1 MCRSRLVLIFLL
13 LSLLVAC
20 TPQAP
25 DRPIPAT
32 SVPAATGT
40 ATPAP
45 VTVRAGSD
53 LEHLIPTSTFVFRF
67 SEAMEPTSS
76 DEAVTITPAVS
87 GRAVWDEGNTRL
99 TFIPTRPLPTEQRYR
114 ITLNPALRAASGG
127 ALATVPTW
135 NAQTNTAPTVRT
147 SRVRPE
153 EGGRRPTFLLRFNR
167 RMDKESVQAALSVEP
182 SVSLDLTWQ
191 GWTLA
196 VTPKEA
202 LTPSTRYQLRLALS
216 ATDAEGFPLSTPHT
230 VRYAL
235 PDVVEKV
242 EVSAPQATAITP
254 LIVHFNYALDPE
266 SAQQAIR
273 FSPEVEGEWSWDE
286 AHQVLVVRP
295 QEPLPSDQ
303 EYTLRFTGS
312 LNERNGDE
320 LPLPEELSFTTLPP
334 ILDRTPNADQNQP
347 HPAQPI
353 RILFDR
359 PMDQAR
365 TEAALTVEPE
375 VAGTF
380 SWQEN
385 TLMLVPEKG
394 HLAPNTSYRVT
405 LGTEARGAR
414 GETVLRTPY
423 TWSFSTGDME
433 RVASF
438 GMGPNAQV
446 LDAAGR
452 RALWYQ
458 FFYNAPLLDV
468 TFSLHRL
475 TPEQFLE
482 RYASGF
488 RGVMGEGNE
497 PVSIEGT
504 TLVGEWIV
512 ERPDSSEGM
521 RVEEW
526 VVPDEVPPGLY
537 VLNLT
542 ASELNDQLILIITD
556 HLVTLKQADR
566 QVVAWVTDMQGESQ
580 PDAEVA
586 LYGRDGTLV
595 REGRTD
601 ETGIFRT
608 EVERDPAPLIML
620 AQVGDDITAAGLSHE
635 WRSDSSGW
643 GGWWVPTPTVL
654 DYAVHIHTDRP
665 LYRPGQQVAFKA
677 LVRADEDA
685 QITLPPAETPVTVR
699 IRDARENVVQTF
711 SLATNAFG
719 SVHGTFDVAEGAMLG
734 TYYVEVLMGEQE
746 VHRQPFKVQDYRKPD
761 YTVTVATD
769 APRYIVGETIAVT
782 VDSRYLFGEPV
793 PSATLTLRQYR
804 LGENWERTYNPA
816 LPPYIW
822 LSDYGSEPLTT
833 QSDAAGRA
841 TFTLPAVEDPSF
853 SKEVWDSASRLT
865 TWGLEVTADD
875 GSHQTVSSFA
885 VVEVYGGAERLFL
898 DHGGYFKEPGEPF
911 DLEAE
916 VLTLDGEAVADRA
929 LTVALRRWSTER
941 YDYSEV
947 IQSAEMTS
955 GEAGVA
961 RLSLTPEEPGYYQLR
976 VQGTDR
982 LGKPLVATSWLYIS
996 SESAWWDD
1004 GSGTPFKLVAEQ
1016 ESYTPGDTARLLV
1029 QSTFSGPA
1037 LLAFERGTTRRTL
1050 QVELTAPLTRL
1061 EVPIQADD
1069 APNVYLTLSA
1079 WEPQELPEDGS
1090 RYNTVPD
1097 STLRVAST
1105 AIKVPV
1111 TDKQLTVTLTPDQS
1125 VYGPREEATFT
1136 IRVTD
1141 EAGQPMVAELSL
1153 ALVDEAIYSL
1163 SEELS
1168 GPLFQTF
1175 YGEREHWVR
1184 TFDSMALERHFGGGG
1199 GGGGDGIPPG
1209 NPRRDF
1215 ADTATWIP
1223 VLETDENG
1231 EATLTLTLPDNLTTW
1246 RLTARAATAE
1256 ETQVG
1261 EATTTVLTRQDI
1273 IVRPLLPRTLTAGDE
1288 VALSAIVLNA
1298 GDATQQIEISLVVS
1312 GSLTVADALTQ
1323 TITLEAGAQQVVG
1336 WAATAGQS
1344 GNVSLD
1350 VRAVA
1355 AETSDAVRLTLP
1367 VVPLAI
1373 PTVTSEVGDF
1383 TGQLD
1388 STLLFPEDAL
1398 DQSSVRIEI
1407 GRSLAVGLLNG
1418 LEYLT
1423 GFPYGCV
1430 EQTMS
1435 RALPNAVVGRA
1446 FRQLG
1451 VANATLEADL
1461 PAHINAGVQR
1471 LYGFQ
1476 HEDGGWGWWY
1486 DDESHAYQT
1495 AWVVFGLAVT
1505 AEAGH
1510 EVDPAVIERG
1520 AAWLERSLGD
1530 MDRLTRAYA
1539 LYSLAIAGYGD
1550 LDATRAE
1557 AKEAATLDPFSQAAL
1572 ALALDELGQQ
1582 EEAEAILALLAEG
1595 ATVEDGQ
1602 VYWERGGEDGYY
1614 DQKVMASTTR
1624 STALAL
1630 SAFSQID
1637 PDHELVPGAVQW
1649 LMAQRRPQGWGTT
1662 NETSYAILGLTDH
1675 LLATEALTASDT
1687 TYTVELNGEA
1697 VASGTMGRATPA
1709 TTIELP
1715 GSALARGENLL
1726 RIRQGGEGRLY
1737 YQIIQRTIQPQPAIR
1752 AAGRIG
1758 VDRVYLD
1765 PATDKP
1771 LTEIVPGQLVRVEL
1785 TVRMPKDGAYM
1796 LIEDTLPGG
1805 LEALNESLNTTSHE
1819 ASSYQSPEFFWQEY
1833 GYNQKEIRG
1842 NRVTFFVTEMREGR
1856 YTYRYMA
1863 RATHAGSFVALPT
1876 EVYAMYDLATW
1887 GRSESTVVAIRGQ

>member
-1 MCRSRLVLIFLL
+1 MRRSPLVLIVLL
-13 LSLLVAC
+13 FLLVAC
-20 TPQAP
+20 TPTP
-25 DRPIPAT
+25 PERPAAAT
-32 SVPAATGT
+32 SVPAATAT
-40 ATPAP
+40 ATPDP
-45 VTVRAGSD
+45 VAVTAEGD
-53 LEHLIPTSTFVFRF
+53 LEHLIPSSTLVFRF
-67 SEAMEPTSS
+67 SEPMEPTSS
-76 DEAVTITPAVS
+76 RDAVEIVPAIP
-87 GRAVWDEGNTRL
+87 GRAVWGDGNTRL
-99 TFIPTRPLPTEQRYR
+99 TFIPTRPLQPEQRYQ
-114 ITLNPALRAASGG
+114 ITLDPGLRALSGG
-127 ALATVPTW
+127 ALERAPTW
-135 NAQTNTAPTVRT
+135 NARTNVAPTVRH
-147 SRVRPE
+147 SPRVLPE

-167 RMDKESVQAALSVEP
+167 RMDKERVQAALTVEP
-182 SVSLDLTWQ
+182 SVALDLTWQ
-191 GWTLA
+191 GNTLA
-196 VTPKEA
+196 VTPKAA
-202 LTPSTRYQLRLALS
+202 LAPSTRYKLSLAPS
-216 ATDAEGFPLSTPHT
+216 ATDAEGFPLSKPYT
-230 VRYAL
+230 VQYAL
-235 PDVVEKV
+235 PDVLESV
-242 EVSAPQATAITP
+242 EVPAPQPTAISP
-254 LIVHFNYALDPE
+254 LIVRFNYAIDQE
-266 SAQQAIR
+266 SAREAIR
-273 FSPEVEGEWSWDE
+273 FSPEVEGEWNWDE
-286 AHQVLVVRP
+286 EQRVLLLRP

-303 EYTLRFTGS
+303 EYTMRFVGS
-312 LNERNGDE
+312 LQERNGDA
-320 LPLPEELSFTTLPP
+320 LPLPETHSFNTPPP
-334 ILDRTPNADQNQP
+334 ILDRTPTNQETP

-353 RILFDR
+353 RLVFDR

-375 VAGTF
+375 VAGSF

-385 TLMLVPEKG
+385 TLLLVPEAG
-394 HLAPNTSYRVT
+394 HLAPHTNYRVT
-405 LGTEARGAR
+405 LGTDARGAR
-414 GETVLRTPY
+414 GETVLRSPY
-423 TWSFSTGDME
+423 TWAFRTGAMPRIAD
-433 RVASF
+433 F

-452 RALWYQ
+452 RSVWYQ
-458 FFYNAPLLDV
+458 FFHRSPSLNV

-488 RGVMGEGNE
+488 RGVMEGGSE
-497 PVSIEGT
+497 PISTEDT
-504 TLVGEWIV
+504 TLVGEWSA
-512 ERPDSSEGM
+512 EREGSTEGVS
-521 RVEEW
+521 VEEW
-526 VVPDEVPPGLY
+526 RIPDEVPPGLY

-542 ASELNDQLILIITD
+542 AGEINDQLILVITN

-566 QVVAWVTDMQGESQ
+566 EIVAWVTDMQGESLA
-580 PDAEVA
+580 DVEVG
-586 LYGRDGTLV
+586 LYGRDGSLV

-601 ETGIFRT
+601 EAGIFRT
-608 EVERDPAPLIML
+608 EAERDPAPLIL
-620 AQVGDDITAAGLSHE
+620 IARVGDDISAAGLSNE

-643 GGWWVPTPTVL
+643 GAWWLPTPTL
-654 DYAVHIHTDRP
+654 SEYAVHIHTDRP

-677 LVRADEDA
+677 LVRADDDA
-685 QITLPPAETPVTVR
+685 TISLPPAETPVTVR
-699 IRDARENVVQTF
+699 IRDARANVVQTF
-711 SLATNAFG
+711 ELATNGFG

-734 TYYVEVLMGEQE
+734 TYYVEVLMGEE
-746 VHRQPFKVQDYRKPD
+746 ETHRQPFKVQDYRKPD
-761 YTVTVATD
+761 YTVAVATD
-769 APRYIVGETIAVT
+769 APRYIVGEVVEVT

-793 PSATLTLRQYR
+793 PNATLTLRQYR
-804 LGENWERTYNPA
+804 LGDNWERTSNPA
-816 LPPYIW
+816 APEYIW
-822 LSDYGSEPLTT
+822 LSDYGTEPLTA
-833 QSDAAGRA
+833 QSDTAGRA

-853 SKEVWDSASRLT
+853 AKEVWDSATRLT
-865 TWGLEVTADD
+865 TWGIEVTADD

-885 VVEVYGGAERLFL
+885 VVEVYGSAERLFL
-898 DHGGYFKEPGEPF
+898 DHGGYFKQPGEAF

-916 VLTLDGEAVADRA
+916 VLTLDDRPVADRA
-929 LTVALRRWSTER
+929 LTVELRRWSSAS
-941 YDYSEV
+941 YDYTEV

-955 GEAGVA
+955 DEAGVA
-961 RLSLTPEEPGYYQLR
+961 RLSLTPEEAGYYQLR
-976 VQGTDR
+976 VRGTDR

-996 SESAWWDD
+996 SAREWWDD

-1016 ESYTPGDTARLLV
+1016 ESYAPGDTARLLV

-1037 LLAFERGTTRRTL
+1037 LLSVERGTTRRTL

-1061 EVPIQADD
+1061 ELPIQADD
-1069 APNVYLTLSA
+1069 APNIFVALSA
-1079 WEPQELPEDGS
+1079 WEPQVPPEDGS
-1090 RYNTVPD
+1090 RYTTVAD
-1097 STLRVAST
+1097 SALRVAST

-1111 TDKQLTVTLTPDQS
+1111 TDKRLTVTLTPDQS
-1125 VYGPREEATFT
+1125 VYSPREEATFT

-1141 EAGQPMVAELSL
+1141 EAGQPGAAELSL

-1175 YGEREHWVR
+1175 YGERPHQVR
-1184 TFDSMALERHFGGGG
+1184 TYDSMALERYFGGGG
-1199 GGGGDGIPPG
+1199 GGGGEGIPPG

-1273 IVRPLLPRTLTAGDE
+1273 IVRPLLPRSLTAGDQ

-1298 GDATQQIEISLVVS
+1298 GETAQEVEISLVVS
-1312 GSLTVADALTQ
+1312 GSLTVTDALTQ
-1323 TITLEAGAQQVVG
+1323 SITLEAGAQQVVG
-1336 WAATAGQS
+1336 WAAHAGQAGS
-1344 GNVSLD
+1344 VALD

-1373 PTVTSEVGDF
+1373 PTVTSDVGEF

-1388 STLLFPEDAL
+1388 STLILPEDAL
-1398 DQSSVRIEI
+1398 AQSSVRIEV

-1446 FRQLG
+1446 FEQLG
-1451 VANATLEADL
+1451 VANATVEADL

-1486 DDESHAYQT
+1486 DDQSHAYQT

-1520 AAWLERSLGD
+1520 AAWLEQNLGG
-1530 MDRLTRAYA
+1530 MDRVTRAYA

-1550 LDATRAE
+1550 LEATRDE
-1557 AKEAATLDPFSQAAL
+1557 AKRAETLDPFSQAAL
-1572 ALALDELGQQ
+1572 ALALDSLGQRD
-1582 EEAEAILALLAEG
+1582 EAEAILALLAEG
-1595 ATVEDGQ
+1595 ATVEEGQ

-1630 SAFSQID
+1630 SAFSRLD
-1637 PDHELVPGAVQW
+1637 PDHALVPGIVQW

-1675 LLATEALTASDT
+1675 LLATEALTGSDT
-1687 TYTVELNGEA
+1687 SYTVELNGKA
-1697 VASGTMGRATPA
+1697 VASGTLGRATPA

-1715 GSALARGENLL
+1715 GSALARGENQL

-1737 YQIIQRTIQPQPAIR
+1737 YQIVQRTIQPQPTIKAE
-1752 AAGRIG
+1752 GRIG
-1758 VDRVYLD
+1758 VERAYLD
-1765 PATDKP
+1765 PQTNQP
-1771 LTEIVPGQLVRVEL
+1771 LTEIAPGQLVRVEL
-1785 TVRMPKDGAYM
+1785 TVRMPKDGAYI
-1796 LIEDTLPGG
+1796 LIEDVLPGG

-1819 ASSYQSPEFFWQEY
+1819 SSLYQLPTFFWEEY

-1842 NRVTFFVTEMREGR
+1842 NRVTFFVTEVREGR

-1887 GRSESTVVAIRGQ
+1887 GRSASAVVAISSQ